1 MMDAEEIIDQ
11 VKELPP
17 MPQIAVKM
25 INILEEPDFSFAE
38 LVSLISKDVNITA
51 SVLKLA
57 NSALFAV
64 KNDITNLTQ
73 AMSFLGVKNI
83 KNLIISLSTKALFDG
98 GKVRLIDQKMWE
110 HSVATAIYSRIIALK
125 VNKKVAEEAFLL
137 GLLHSLG
144 QLVLSK
150 SIDNYEELVATAYND
165 NFDILEI
172 ERSEYGFSNPE
183 LGSLIM
189 QKWNMP
195 EIYSEVI
202 NAIPEP
208 GISSNQT
215 LAYIVSLASILVTEK
230 KIGLTNYVNE
240 ETKLLALERFSLDT
254 EILEELDMLFNDI
267 YDNEKELFKL

>member
-83 KNLIISLSTKALFDG
+83 KNLVISLSTKALFDG